1 MSIAIHSENQL
12 FSVLPPEDYELL
24 RRYLRGVLLRP
35 QAVLFDKGDTI
46 DRAYFPHRGAVSLN
60 VVLANGQMIESAIVG
75 RDGVVGGQAALD
87 SQPSAVRAV
96 VQVEGAATTIDIA
109 ILQQLAA
116 TRDSIRLLLLRHEQM
131 LLARTQQIA
140 ACNAVHSLE
149 ARFCRWL
156 LSAHDMCGGAPLAVT
171 QEKIAELLGVRR
183 TSICLV
189 AHTMQQAGLIHTRRG
204 QIEILDEAALR
215 ANACECH
222 AVMSE
227 HAARLGGSPRHGE
240 DEVKIA

>member
-1 MSIAIHSENQL
+1 MVIPIHSENQL
-12 FSVLPPEDYELL
+12 FSILPLEDYEFL

-35 QAVLFDKGDTI
+35 QAVLYEPGDSI

-60 VVLANGQMIESAIVG
+60 VVLSNGQMIESAMVG

-87 SQPSAVRAV
+87 PQPAAVRAV
-96 VQVEGAATTIDIA
+96 VEVEGAATTIDIA

-116 TRDSIRLLLLRHEQM
+116 TREAIRLLLLRHEQM

-156 LSAHDMCGGAPLAVT
+156 LSAHDMCGGAPLTVT

-183 TSICLV
+183 TSVCLV

-215 ANACECH
+215 ANACECY
-222 AVMSE
+222 ALNAG
-227 HAARLGGSPRHGE
+227 HAARLGGLHQHG
-240 DEVKIA
+240 DDQARIA